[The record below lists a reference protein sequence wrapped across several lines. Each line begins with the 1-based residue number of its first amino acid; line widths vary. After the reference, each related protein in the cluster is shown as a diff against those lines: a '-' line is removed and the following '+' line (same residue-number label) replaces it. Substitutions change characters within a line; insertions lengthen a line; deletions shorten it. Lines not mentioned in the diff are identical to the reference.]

1 MKFLIFA
8 LVSSTVWAAPA
19 RLTFTK
25 KFPKSTPPYTYV
37 SVDRTG
43 TLTYKESPDDS
54 QPVTA
59 HLQES
64 DVDTLFGMAEK
75 LGYFH
80 SPLESGLKV
89 ADTGKKTFRYEPESG
104 PVAEASFNYS
114 VNPTA
119 QQLLERFE
127 DIAES
132 ERAFVTLQSTMRYDK
147 LGVNDALADIES
159 LWLRKQLA
167 APDQF
172 IPLLTRISSHES
184 FMHLV
189 RARAARLKD
198 EFQAAP
204 TASST
209 PKQQ

>member
-1 MKFLIFA
+1 MKLLVFA
-8 LVSSTVWAAPA
+8 LVSSAVWAAPA

-25 KFPKSTPPYTYV
+25 SFPKSTPPYTYV

-43 TLTYKESPDDS
+43 TLTYKEAPDDN

-64 DVDTLFGMAEK
+64 DVDTLFAMAEK
-75 LGYFH
+75 LDYFH
-80 SPLESGLKV
+80 SRLESGLKV
-89 ADTGKKTFRYEPESG
+89 ADTGKKTFRYEPDNG
-104 PVAEASFNYS
+104 PAAEASFNYS

-127 DIAES
+127 DIAAS
-132 ERAFVTLQSTMRYDK
+132 ERAFVSLQNTMRYDK

-167 APDQF
+167 APGQF
-172 IPLLTRISSHES
+172 VPLPTHISSHES

-189 RARAARLKD
+189 RARAARPKD
-198 EFQAAP
+198 EFQATP
-204 TASST
+204 TASSA